1 MCRRTYRVKIPKCLD
16 VVIYG
21 DTEKIL
27 SLLKYVV
34 EHNICDKNSKLYI
47 HSLKQGGN
55 ELIDEKLVLS
65 TRLDEFREDMLSSHD
80 QS

>member
-1 MCRRTYRVKIPKCLD
+1 MCRRIYRVKIPKCLD
-16 VVIYG
+16 IVIYG

-34 EHNICDKNSKLYI
+34 KHNICDKNSKLYI
-47 HSLKQGGN
+47 HSLKQGRN

-65 TRLDEFREDMLSSHD
+65 TPLYEFREDMLSSHD

>member
-1 MCRRTYRVKIPKCLD
+1 MCRGIYRVKIPKCLD
-16 VVIYG
+16 VIIYG

-34 EHNICDKNSKLYI
+34 EHNICDKSSKLYI
-47 HSLKQGGN
+47 HSLKQDGN
-55 ELIDEKLVLS
+55 ELVDEKLVLS